1 MNIYGRIDDS
11 PEHVGHVENHGGDPR
26 PLGQRVYDP
35 SWVNFKRFLPTN
47 ITPNAESNP
56 NL

>member
-1 MNIYGRIDDS
+1 MNIYGRGDDS

-35 SWVNFKRFLPTN
+35 SWANFKRFCPQILRLMGDT
-47 ITPNAESNP
+47 NP